1 MARKMDEQLI
11 GERREQLLQAAAR
24 CFAEKDYPR
33 TTAKDHA

>member
-1 MARKMDEQLI
+1 MAYRRDEQLI

-24 CFAEKDYPR
+24 CFAEKGYAR